1 MALYKKEMGS
11 VLDAKPAPPPLVRKR
26 VNEPRMPVSAVPI
39 LSADG
44 LTPQQRWRQKNA
56 DHVRAKQREYQKA
69 YRDRKRAEK

>member
-1 MALYKKEMGS
+1 
-11 VLDAKPAPPPLVRKR
+11 
-26 VNEPRMPVSAVPI
+26 MPVSAEPI

-69 YRDRKRAEK
+69 YRDRKRDEK